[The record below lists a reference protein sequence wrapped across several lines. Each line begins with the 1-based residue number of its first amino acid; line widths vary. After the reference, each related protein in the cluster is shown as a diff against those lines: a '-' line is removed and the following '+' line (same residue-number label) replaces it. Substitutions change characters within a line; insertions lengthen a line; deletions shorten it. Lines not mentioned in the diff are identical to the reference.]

1 MKILKIMQFSFVLVL
16 MIFMAAGC
24 SDDNPTNPGGPGT
37 TVNVTGKVVD
47 LIGAGI
53 SGVTVV
59 IGSSTS
65 VTDAE
70 GNFSISGVTTPYTAK
85 VVLAAGSNPVGI
97 MYEGVTSE
105 NPVFFGTGLPSSP
118 NTAKLTV
125 SIPALLPNQ
134 QAQIFFADAGILNYS
149 NTISGAEISDSIRVN
164 WTGSS
169 TITGK
174 IVVLVYTFA
183 AGQITTYDKYGE
195 KLNYVLNNGGVVSE
209 SFTNAELSMNPG
221 ENTVAGNVLPPTG
234 YTTPKAHLML
244 KFSTAGS
251 IANAS
256 RIGNELL
263 ASAYSFVV
271 PTGLP
276 SSFLIGVEGRSS
288 GTIGEFNQ
296 KIITVNS
303 GSTNNNIN
311 LLAGANL
318 STPPD
323 NATNIDTNTTFT
335 FSAGTGGITLI
346 SFNGTGRTFIVVT
359 GSTAGSTKIPSFS
372 SFGLGLGSN
381 VNYSWSVAR
390 LPNISSVDAFVNAA
404 PYSNV
409 NFNEVNQSESRNFT
423 SAP

>member
-1 MKILKIMQFSFVLVL
+1 MKILKILQFSFFIVLISFWVS
-16 MIFMAAGC
+16 GC
-24 SDDNPTNPGGPGT
+24 SEENPTNPGGPGT
-37 TVNVTGKVVD
+37 TVNVTGRVVD

-53 SGVTVV
+53 PGVTVV

-65 VTDAE
+65 VTTADGSFTIA
-70 GNFSISGVTTPYTAK
+70 GVTTPYNAK
-85 VVLAAGSNPVGI
+85 IVLASGSNPVGI

-105 NPVFFGTGLPSSP
+105 NPVFFGTGLPSTP

-134 QAQIFFADAGILNYS
+134 QAQIFFADNGILNYS
-149 NTISGAEISDSIRVN
+149 NTISGAELSDSIRVN
-164 WTGSS
+164 WTGGS
-169 TITGK
+169 TINGK

-183 AGQITTYDKYGE
+183 GGQITTYDKYGE
-195 KLNYVLNNGGVVSE
+195 KTNYVLNNGGVVSE

-221 ENTVAGNVLPPTG
+221 ENTVAGNVVPPAG
-234 YTTPKAHLML
+234 YTTPKAQLML
-244 KFSTAGS
+244 KFSSAGS
-251 IANAS
+251 IANGS

-263 ASAYSFVV
+263 SAAYSFVV

-288 GTIGEFNQ
+288 GPIGEFNQ

-303 GSTNNNIN
+303 GSTGNNIN

-335 FSAGTGGITLI
+335 FSSGTGGITLI
-346 SFNGTGRTFIVVT
+346 SFNSPGRLFIVVT
-359 GSTAGSTKIPSFS
+359 GSSSGSTKIPSFS
-372 SFGLGLGSN
+372 SFGLGLGSSL
-381 VNYSWSVAR
+381 NYSWNVSR
-390 LPNISSVDAFVNAA
+390 LPNISSVDAFVAAA
-404 PYSNV
+404 PHANT
-409 NFNEVNQSESRNFT
+409 NFNELSQSESRNFT